1 MGERSDPRHT
11 RTRRQSAIARPPSGR
26 PRLPLT
32 ICHVQRNSVGAI
44 YDTVAPGGI
53 AGAWSKLMW
62 EGVQRKAL
70 RADRGL
76 SHEPAATRIGAPP
89 LQALLPTQSS
99 GRYARA
105 EGTLMWEGVQRKA
118 LRADRGLSPEPTATR
133 IGAPA
138 LQALLPTKSFVRRG
152 GGSVIDEELADPAG
166 AVAALHREIAFLLL
180 AEVDHGVA
188 A

>member
-53 AGAWSKLMW
+53 AGAWSK
-62 EGVQRKAL
+62 
-70 RADRGL
+70 
-76 SHEPAATRIGAPP
+76 
-89 LQALLPTQSS
+89 
-99 GRYARA
+99 
-105 EGTLMWEGVQRKA
+105 LMWEGVQRKA